1 MRIALSLIITFL
13 FLGCATYQNRILQG
27 REQIQKGDCL
37 SGLKNI
43 NELVEKN
50 DGDQLV
56 FLMEL
61 GSALQICKDYSRS
74 NEVFLRAD
82 KLSEKLDYHSVTR
95 IAGAAL
101 LNEELVQ
108 YKGDTFEKLFI
119 NVMMAVNYLQLGL
132 FDDALVEVR
141 RIDEKFKK
149 YNSDNK
155 KKFELNSF
163 SQYLSGVIWE
173 LDGKFDDACISYKV
187 AYRLDVSFHQVGL
200 DAMRAC
206 WLAKRSL
213 DFSDLSK
220 EVLPTANELKTIKQK
235 NINEIVVL
243 FLQGWGP
250 LKQPRPDNHVFPQL
264 IPSNSITYNFQLF
277 DKNNIESKILSKNV
291 YDVQKAAIQTLN
303 DDYFSLMGRRAGS
316 YVAKEVF
323 ADQLRQ
329 QDKAVGEIARFILLA
344 SERADLRQWT
354 MLPASFQVLRIPIKD
369 KKIQYSVQG
378 LDRYGNVSENFEDIY
393 IDSLQKKSIYLI
405 RGLK

>member
-1 MRIALSLIITFL
+1 MRIAQSFIIAFL
-13 FLGCATYQNRILQG
+13 FLGCATYQNRIQQG
-27 REQIQKGDCL
+27 RDQIQKGDCL

-43 NELVEKN
+43 NDLVEKN

-61 GSALQICKDYSRS
+61 GSALQICKDYTKS
-74 NEVFLRAD
+74 NEVFLKAD
-82 KLSEKLDYHSVTR
+82 KLSEKLDYHSITR
-95 IAGAAL
+95 LAGAAL
-101 LNEELVQ
+101 LNEEFVQ

-119 NVMMAVNYLQLGL
+119 NVMMAINYLQLGL

-163 SQYLSGVIWE
+163 SQYLSGIIWE
-173 LDGKFDDACISYKV
+173 LDGKYDDACISYKA
-187 AYRLDVSFHQVGL
+187 AYRLDVSYHQVGL
-200 DAMRAC
+200 DAMRSC

-213 DFSDLSK
+213 DFSELSK
-220 EVLPTANELKTIKQK
+220 DISPTYDELKIIKQK

-243 FLQGWGP
+243 FMQGWGP

-264 IPSNSITYNFQLF
+264 VPSLSITYNFQLTN
-277 DKNNIESKILSKNV
+277 KNDLESKILSKNV

-329 QDKAVGEIARFILLA
+329 QDKAVGEIARLFLLA
-344 SERADLRQWT
+344 SERADLRQWS

-369 KKIQYSVQG
+369 KKAQYLVQG
-378 LDRYGNVSENFEDIY
+378 LDRYANISENFEDIY
-393 IDSLQKKSIYLI
+393 YDSSQKKRIYLI
-405 RGLK
+405 RGLR